1 MVTRRVPGRQGLLEN
16 LLAHRVDPS
25 GVPLIAPLART
36 APFTA
41 LLDALRAAPEPR
53 LLDGDLVTTVG
64 DGGQRVR
71 HLRGVVDVLRRA
83 AERGALPSE
92 LAVPWAAAAYRA
104 ELAGQEARG
113 RVGDERAHRRG
124 EDPL

>member
-1 MVTRRVPGRQGLLEN
+1 VGLLEN
-16 LLAHRVDPS
+16 LLAHRDDPAA
-25 GVPLIAPLART
+25 VPLIAPLART

-41 LLDALRAAPEPR
+41 LLDALRVAPEPR
-53 LLDGDLVTTVG
+53 LLDGDLVTVVG
-64 DGGQRVR
+64 EGGERVR

-104 ELAGQEARG
+104 ELTG
-113 RVGDERAHRRG
+113 
-124 EDPL
+124 